1 MVRVLLVDDH
11 AIVREGFKRLF
22 ENTEGYEVL
31 AEASTVADAVAAAR
45 AHSPDIAVLD
55 LSLSAGNSGLTL
67 LGQLAAVVPDVRR
80 VVLSMHDDPGLVLRA
95 LDLGA
100 HGYVTK
106 AAAVDEL
113 VGVLDRVMQG
123 EVVLSSDLS
132 ATVHRPVA
140 SRLTPREAETLRG
153 LLSDLPPKAIASE
166 LGISVKTLYRHRAN
180 LMEKLGART
189 VGELARIARERGLLA
204 MWGH

>member
-1 MVRVLLVDDH
+1 M
-11 AIVREGFKRLF
+11 
-22 ENTEGYEVL
+22 
-31 AEASTVADAVAAAR
+31 
-45 AHSPDIAVLD
+45 
-55 LSLSAGNSGLTL
+55 
-67 LGQLAAVVPDVRR
+67 
-80 VVLSMHDDPGLVLRA
+80 
-95 LDLGA
+95 
-100 HGYVTK
+100 
-106 AAAVDEL
+106 DEL

-123 EVVLSSDLS
+123 EVVLSSDLN

-140 SRLTPREAETLRG
+140 SRLTPREVETLRG